1 MGKET
6 SDFECRRAAKER
18 RVLEA
23 KLRLGVRP
31 DYPDTPEQI
40 AETEAFIKSMEPSRN
55 QIISEQ

>member
-6 SDFECRRAAKER
+6 SDFQCRRAAKER

-40 AETEAFIKSMEPSRN
+40 AEGKRRVAEFLAQKKN
-55 QIISEQ
+55 